1 MEPGCRG
8 QSVRVL
14 ARSVI
19 ARGWL
24 GVDQEPEHHGPGAGR
39 GIPGLPL
46 VTADQLLL
54 LGDEPGG
61 FLPGERE
68 RGAPRHPGPAA
79 PLAHVP
85 AGGAEPLEAL
95 QVIGPA
101 RQPQPGYLRLGRHAK
116 PFTRDPHRFRRDLPP
131 PFPALPAP
139 GDLAH
144 EVVLGQQPQV
154 IAHDPAVLA
163 QVTGQRGGGGRPGLP
178 QAPQDPLPHRVRQ
191 CSEFFDIPYL
201 AGLQRLGHDARI
213 HMHGFPCKYY
223 WAYGPSGPLLRHRA
237 YRLAGLTASQNGRR
251 EIIEIPWYASHRRRC
266 WW

>member
-24 GVDQEPEHHGPGAGR
+24 GVGQEPEHHGPGAGR
-39 GIPGLPL
+39 RIPGLPL

-54 LGDEPGG
+54 VGDEPGG

-68 RGAPRHPGPAA
+68 RGTSGHPGPAA
-79 PLAHVP
+79 PVAHVL

-95 QVIGPA
+95 QVIGPE
-101 RQPQPGYLRLGRHAK
+101 RLPQPGYLRLSLHAK
-116 PFTRDPHRFRRDLPP
+116 PLARDPHRFRRDLPP

-144 EVVLGQQPQV
+144 EVVLGQQSQV
-154 IAHDPAVLA
+154 VAHNPAVLA
-163 QVTGQRGGGGRPGLP
+163 QVPGQRGGGSRPGLAH
-178 QAPQDPLPHRVRQ
+178 APQDPLPHRVRQ
-191 CSEFFDIPYL
+191 CPEFLDIPHL
-201 AGLQRLGHDARI
+201 AGLQWFGHDARI
-213 HMHGFPCKYY
+213 IMHGFLCKYY
-223 WAYGPSGPLLRHRA
+223 WA
-237 YRLAGLTASQNGRR
+237 RLFYATA
-251 EIIEIPWYASHRRRC
+251 PTVDPA
-266 WW
+266 